1 MADDLV
7 EAKKPDGCDAD
18 ATVIQRRIE
27 FHPAR
32 KLFSPS
38 SNGAFYL
45 ETLNPDSET
54 PRPSACNRDPPAVSA
69 PSLGRRS
76 DGVEPYEHEM
86 DPELSSRIRFRN
98 IGAGLAN
105 LGNTCFLNSVLQCL
119 TYTEPFAAYLQSG
132 KHKISCQIAGFC
144 AMCAIQNHVMIALQS
159 TGKILSPST
168 LVKNLRCISHNFR
181 NSRQEDAH
189 EYMVSLL
196 ESMHKCCLPS
206 GVPSESPTAYE
217 KSLVHKI
224 FGGRLR
230 SQVKCMQCS
239 YSSNKFDPFLDL
251 SLEIAKVDSLWKALK
266 HFTAV
271 EQLDGGERQY
281 QCQNC
286 KEKVRALK
294 QLTIHKAP
302 YVLTIHL
309 KRFDSLFPGQK
320 IDTKVDFDLTLDLKP
335 FISDPHE
342 DDLKY
347 TLYGVLVHAGW
358 SAESGHYYCYVC
370 TSSGMWHSLDDNQVY
385 QVSEKTVLEE
395 KAYMLFYV
403 RDRSSIVNKSSEMIQ
418 KDCVSTNPP
427 GKKLIPHSALVIKGA
442 VLNCL
447 VDAKLS
453 TLESS
458 SAILKSYPITDCH
471 PDSGIGTSS
480 DSQLPGVAFLREN
493 DNNIQN
499 ENVAPQSDSQLLGRE
514 TALLRANSDIMSNAL
529 QQGKKSVDA
538 ASSKEFM
545 MPVSQIIQQRLIE
558 DSIKPARD
566 KDFVVMVTHVNDAT
580 VTSESDQTNSGKCL
594 LSNDWNEEVKSDVLL
609 SVPNNASFSD
619 SSPQQHHEKILKQ
632 INMHENDDV
641 AIAIYHNNDALSK
654 KGTSNVPADK
664 NSLKLLNQLRFMQMA
679 SHDKTSVE
687 HQIGYESKRC
697 STNTQCNGGDPKLE
711 ESGMTNVLKGCS
723 SGFVEK
729 EVLDIMK
736 SQTGLK
742 PKKHVKRS
750 LNGIYFGRKQL
761 FHSLLSADKIRKRN
775 RRKKRLSIMTSLQK
789 KAVPDDVSMNDQGT
803 STSEIVKNVV
813 LSECSGRKHS
823 RASFNK
829 NRSTC
834 SMRND
839 SYCNSENL
847 NISTGGIGGD
857 NGKDQTHDH
866 PEQSRWCS
874 SSTDYQCNSRDTILD
889 DNGLLQHNI
898 MKLLMRGL
906 NKKTVARWYHLE
918 SPEFEV
924 HGLKSSRSGRIDY
937 VVDEWNEEYCQGRRK
952 KAKKSK
958 ESNGGQNEFQE
969 MTNVKQQERSK
980 VKKQRLLSIIPFR
993 I

>member
-1 MADDLV
+1 MAEDLV
-7 EAKKPDGCDAD
+7 EAKKPEGCDAD

-27 FHPAR
+27 FHPVR

-45 ETLNPDSET
+45 ETVNPDSET

-76 DGVEPYEHEM
+76 DGVEAYEHEM
-86 DPELSSRIRFRN
+86 DPELSFRIRFRK

-168 LVKNLRCISHNFR
+168 LVKNLRCILICKQNNFTFSCSPSTY
-181 NSRQEDAH
+181 NF
-189 EYMVSLL
+189 LL
-196 ESMHKCCLPS
+196 LLKVM
-206 GVPSESPTAYE
+206 
-217 KSLVHKI
+217 
-224 FGGRLR
+224 
-230 SQVKCMQCS
+230 
-239 YSSNKFDPFLDL
+239 NL
-251 SLEIAKVDSLWKALK
+251 SLER
-266 HFTAV
+266 
-271 EQLDGGERQY
+271 EG
-281 QCQNC
+281 
-286 KEKVRALK
+286 
-294 QLTIHKAP
+294 
-302 YVLTIHL
+302 
-309 KRFDSLFPGQK
+309 
-320 IDTKVDFDLTLDLKP
+320 
-335 FISDPHE
+335 
-342 DDLKY
+342 DLKY

-358 SAESGHYYCYVC
+358 STESGHYYCYVC

-385 QVSEKTVLEE
+385 QVSEKTVLEQ

-403 RDRSSIVNKSSEMIQ
+403 RDRSSIVKKSSEMFQ
-418 KDCVSTNPP
+418 KDCVSTSPP
-427 GKKLIPHSALVIKGA
+427 GKKLIPHSSLVIKGA

-447 VDAKLS
+447 VDGKLS

-458 SAILKSYPITDCH
+458 SAIPKSYPITDCH

-493 DNNIQN
+493 DDDIQN
-499 ENVAPQSDSQLLGRE
+499 EDVAPQSYSQLLGRE
-514 TALLRANSDIMSNAL
+514 AALLRANSDILSNVL

-545 MPVSQIIQQRLIE
+545 MPVAQIIQQRLIE
-558 DSIKPARD
+558 DSCEPARD
-566 KDFVVMVTHVNDAT
+566 KDFVVMVTQVNDAS
-580 VTSESDQTNSGKCL
+580 VTTESDQTNSGKCL
-594 LSNDWNEEVKSDVLL
+594 LSNDCNEEVKSDMLL
-609 SVPNNASFSD
+609 SVPNNASCSD

-641 AIAIYHNNDALSK
+641 AIAIYQNNDALSK

-664 NSLKLLNQLRFMQMA
+664 NPLKLLNQSRFMQMA
-679 SHDKTSVE
+679 AHDETSVE
-687 HQIGYESKRC
+687 HQIGNESKRC
-697 STNTQCNGGDPKLE
+697 STNIQCNGGFLKLE
-711 ESGMTNVLKGCS
+711 ESGMANVLEGCS

-742 PKKHVKRS
+742 PKKHAKHS

-761 FHSLLSADKIRKRN
+761 FLSLLSADKIRKRN
-775 RRKKRLSIMTSLQK
+775 RRKKRFPIMTSLHK

-803 STSEIVKNVV
+803 STSETVKNVV
-813 LSECSGRKHS
+813 LSECAGRKQS
-823 RASFNK
+823 CARFKK
-829 NRSTC
+829 NRSTRR
-834 SMRND
+834 MRND
-839 SYCNSENL
+839 SYCCNSESL
-847 NISTGGIGGD
+847 NISTGGIVGN
-857 NGKDQTHDH
+857 NGKERTHDH

-874 SSTDYQCNSRDTILD
+874 SSTDYQCNSGDTILD
-889 DNGLLQHNI
+889 DRGLLLQRNI

-906 NKKTVARWYHLE
+906 NQKLLPDGITWNHQ
-918 SPEFEV
+918 
-924 HGLKSSRSGRIDY
+924 SSKYTD
-937 VVDEWNEEYCQGRRK
+937 
-952 KAKKSK
+952 
-958 ESNGGQNEFQE
+958 
-969 MTNVKQQERSK
+969 
-980 VKKQRLLSIIPFR
+980 
-993 I
+993 

>member
-1 MADDLV
+1 MAEDLV
-7 EAKKPDGCDAD
+7 EAKKPEGSDGDP
-18 ATVIQRRIE
+18 QE
-27 FHPAR
+27 FHPAH
-32 KLFSPS
+32 KFFSPS

-69 PSLGRRS
+69 PSLARRS
-76 DGVEPYEHEM
+76 DGVEVYQHEM
-86 DPELSSRIRFRN
+86 DPELSSRIRFPK

-105 LGNTCFLNSVLQCL
+105 LGNTCFLNAVLQCL

-132 KHKISCQIAGFC
+132 KHQISCQIAGFC

-168 LVKNLRCISHNFR
+168 LVKNLRCISHNFH

-189 EYMVSLL
+189 E
-196 ESMHKCCLPS
+196 
-206 GVPSESPTAYE
+206 
-217 KSLVHKI
+217 
-224 FGGRLR
+224 
-230 SQVKCMQCS
+230 SQVMCMQCS

-251 SLEIAKVDSLWKALK
+251 SLEIAKVDSLWKALNY
-266 HFTAV
+266 FTAV

-286 KEKVRALK
+286 KENVRGLK

-309 KRFDSLFPGQK
+309 KRFDSFVPGQK
-320 IDTKVDFDLTLDLKP
+320 IDTKVDFELTLDLKP

-342 DDLKY
+342 GDLKY

-358 SAESGHYYCYVC
+358 STESGHYYCYVC

-385 QVSEKTVLEE
+385 QVSEKTVLEQ

-403 RDRSSIVNKSSEMIQ
+403 RDRSSIVKKSSEMVQ
-418 KDCVSTNPP
+418 KDCISTNPP
-427 GKKLIPHSALVIKGA
+427 VKKLIPHSALVIKGA

-447 VDAKLS
+447 VDGKLS

-458 SAILKSYPITDCH
+458 SAILSRSKC
-471 PDSGIGTSS
+471 TSS
-480 DSQLPGVAFLREN
+480 DSQLPGVAFLQEN
-493 DNNIQN
+493 DNNVQK
-499 ENVAPQSDSQLLGRE
+499 EDVAPQSDSQLLGRE
-514 TALLRANSDIMSNAL
+514 AALLRANSDILSNVL
-529 QQGKKSVDA
+529 QQGKKSADA

-545 MPVSQIIQQRLIE
+545 MPVAQIIQQRLIE
-558 DSIKPARD
+558 DSIEPAQD

-594 LSNDWNEEVKSDVLL
+594 LSNDCDEEVKSDMLL
-609 SVPNNASFSD
+609 SVPNNASCSD

-632 INMHENDDV
+632 INKMRENDDV
-641 AIAIYHNNDALSK
+641 AIAIYQNNDALSK

-664 NSLKLLNQLRFMQMA
+664 NPLKLLNQSRFMQMA
-679 SHDKTSVE
+679 SHDTTSVE
-687 HQIGYESKRC
+687 HQIGNESKRC
-697 STNTQCNGGDPKLE
+697 STNIKCNGGYLKLE
-711 ESGMTNVLKGCS
+711 ESGITNILEGS
-723 SGFVEK
+723 SGGFVEK

-742 PKKHVKRS
+742 PKKPAKHS

-761 FHSLLSADKIRKRN
+761 FLSLLSADKIRKRN
-775 RRKKRLSIMTSLQK
+775 RRKKRLSIMTSLHK

-803 STSEIVKNVV
+803 STSETVKNVV

-823 RASFNK
+823 RASFKK
-829 NRSTC
+829 NRSTRR
-834 SMRND
+834 MRND
-839 SYCNSENL
+839 SYCNGNSL
-847 NISTGGIGGD
+847 TVSTGGIVGD

-874 SSTDYQCNSRDTILD
+874 TSSTDYQCNSRDTILD
-889 DNGLLQHNI
+889 DNGLLQCNI

-906 NKKTVARWYHLE
+906 NQKTVARWYHLE
-918 SPEFEV
+918 SPEFVDRLE
-924 HGLKSSRSGRIDY
+924 SSRSSRIDY
-937 VVDEWNEEYCQGRRK
+937 VLDEWNEEYCQGRRK
-952 KAKKSK
+952 KAKKSI
-958 ESNGGQNEFQE
+958 ESNGAQNVFQE
-969 MTNVKQQERSK
+969 MTNVKEQERLE
-980 VKKQRLLSIIPFR
+980 VKKQSQTRTEEIMVQLSSVRFPSPYSFGL
-993 I
+993 